1 MKILWYHS
9 SNCSIHSR
17 WTSSI
22 LRISTRL
29 VALKSWRCIANN
41 IILILLM
48 ITMERKKANS
58 ATLYMYTYTIRKS
71 WKPTGYF
78 SDYSALCTS
87 FLEMRN
93 FSKKTTKPVFKTL
106 DRMRILQMLFF
117 TPSAESIAS
126 PCEAEHRYFLLYIR
140 KQKKTN
146 EIKLN
151 NSIPDLVDFI
161 RSQFDVEYFVI
172 I

>member
-1 MKILWYHS
+1 MHL
-9 SNCSIHSR
+9 
-17 WTSSI
+17 
-22 LRISTRL
+22 
-29 VALKSWRCIANN
+29 
-41 IILILLM
+41 
-48 ITMERKKANS
+48 
-58 ATLYMYTYTIRKS
+58 
-71 WKPTGYF
+71 
-78 SDYSALCTS
+78 
-87 FLEMRN
+87 FLEWEI
-93 FSKKTTKPVFKTL
+93 FEKDKKTCFNTRQDENTSNVVFYAV
-106 DRMRILQMLFF
+106 
-117 TPSAESIAS
+117 SAESIAS